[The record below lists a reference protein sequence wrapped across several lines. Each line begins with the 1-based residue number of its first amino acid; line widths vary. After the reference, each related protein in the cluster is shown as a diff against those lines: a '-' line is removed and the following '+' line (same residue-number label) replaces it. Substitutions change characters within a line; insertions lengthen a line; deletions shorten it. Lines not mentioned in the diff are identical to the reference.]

1 MSDLLDRDLNIVVL
15 MGGWSSE
22 RSVSLM
28 SGEGV
33 ANALRERGFTNVTTV
48 DMDRNVG
55 QVLTGIRPDV
65 VFNALHGTPG
75 EDGTVQGMLDL
86 MQIPYTHSGL

>member
-1 MSDLLDRDLNIVVL
+1 MGELLDRNLNIVVL

-48 DMDRNVG
+48 DM
-55 QVLTGIRPDV
+55 
-65 VFNALHGTPG
+65 TP
-75 EDGTVQGMLDL
+75 
-86 MQIPYTHSGL
+86 